1 MRKYLSIEEEVDA
14 DFTRARRRSFVR
26 RMGARLRGDPSSTR
40 SLLSFEEVRK
50 ALDVPNKARLGLRVV
65 PVERIVGS
73 LGRHRDF
80 DPSFLPAKAGVEE
93 KWKRLDRAFH
103 LGKELPPVALYK
115 VGEAYFVEDG
125 NHRVSVAR
133 FQGVRWIDADVVE
146 LRGPATAARRN
157 AACPACF
164 GAAS

>member
-1 MRKYLSIEEEVDA
+1 MRKYGSIEEEVDA
-14 DFTRARRRSFVR
+14 DFARARREAFVR
-26 RMGARLRGDPSSTR
+26 RIGARLRGDASSA
-40 SLLSFEEVRK
+40 SLLPFEEVRK
-50 ALDVPNKARLGLRVV
+50 ALGASGRARLGRIAV

-73 LGRHRDF
+73 VARHRDF
-80 DPSFLPAKAGVEE
+80 DRDFLPAKAGVGQ

-115 VGEAYFVEDG
+115 VADAYFVEDG

-133 FQGVRWIDADVVE
+133 YQGARWIDAEVVE
-146 LRGPATAARRN
+146 VRGPATAARPS

-164 GAAS
+164 DEAA